1 MTTIKC
7 TFVLYVPSAQSV
19 LYVPG
24 VLSVLIVTGNQYWQY
39 DHYSNTLRH
48 GASRR
53 CLAINAKKDKLTM
66 EECNSEQPR
75 QRWRF
80 QTYNPSKVDKNA
92 DDDEEEDS

>member
-1 MTTIKC
+1 MTIANC
-7 TFVLYVPSAQSV
+7 TVAP
-19 LYVPG
+19 
-24 VLSVLIVTGNQYWQY
+24 GNQYWQY

-53 CLAINAKKDKLTM
+53 CLAISAKKDKLTM

-92 DDDEEEDS
+92 DDDDEEDS